1 MFHIYKQYNIFKW
14 YKELFTIII
23 RMDYE
28 NYEYPGTNYTLMK
41 ILEKDITK
49 QIKNFVL
56 SFWTEKKKDSQ
67 LLNQFL

>member
-1 MFHIYKQYNIFKW
+1 
-14 YKELFTIII
+14 
-23 RMDYE
+23 MDYE

-56 SFWTEKKKDSQ
+56 SFWKEKIPAPQPVSIEKKRLQNS
-67 LLNQFL
+67 